1 MDAAR
6 LLRLRAEDGDDMP
19 VVSAALQDAVVR
31 VCDIAWTRRRRRVT
45 IHLQRYLHERD
56 CIDCGDRVLSVLA
69 VEGVLSV
76 QSRRVRH
83 DAPEA
88 WAQVLALR
96 FEPDAE
102 PPGGA
107 LHLELAGGGAVRIDV
122 ECIDLVL
129 LDVSE
134 PWKARARPTHPIEET
149 QGVADASA

>member
-1 MDAAR
+1 MDGAR
-6 LLRLRAEDGDDMP
+6 LLRLKAEDADDLA

-31 VCDIAWTRRRRRVT
+31 VCDIAWSRRRRRVT
-45 IHLQRYLHERD
+45 IHLQRYVRERD
-56 CIDCGDRVLSVLA
+56 CEDCGDRVLSVLA
-69 VEGVLSV
+69 LEGVLTM
-76 QSRRVRH
+76 QSRRVRQ

-96 FEPDAE
+96 FDPDAE

-107 LHLELAGGGAVRIDV
+107 LHLELAGGGAVRIAV

-134 PWKARARPTHPIEET
+134 PWKARARPAHPIEEA
-149 QGVADASA
+149 QGTADASA